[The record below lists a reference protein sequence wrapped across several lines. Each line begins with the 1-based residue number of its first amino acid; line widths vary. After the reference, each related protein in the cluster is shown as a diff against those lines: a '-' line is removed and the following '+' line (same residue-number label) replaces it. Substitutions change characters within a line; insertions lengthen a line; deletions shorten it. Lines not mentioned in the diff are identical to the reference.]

1 MTLCFTKKK
10 KKTICSIITKSQNI
24 TNMVVYKIFFR
35 FLCFKELELLKT
47 VISDWNLLYLSQKD
61 PEPNLKG
68 FQYQI

>member
-1 MTLCFTKKK
+1 
-10 KKTICSIITKSQNI
+10 
-24 TNMVVYKIFFR
+24 MVVYKIFFR

-68 FQYQI
+68 FQYQICTSVKKLGKTSFCKLTALILG